1 MGSDAIAVLGFVALF
16 VLMLLRVPVGM
27 AMGLVGV
34 SGFAF
39 LVNGDAALKIIGHT
53 SMRTVTDYTFG
64 VIPMFLLMGA
74 FVSNSGMSREL
85 FRAANSF
92 VGHLRGGLG
101 IATIAACAGFAAI
114 SGSSVATAATFA
126 TVAYPEMRRY
136 NYPQSFATG
145 VIAAGGTL
153 GAMLP
158 PSTVLAV
165 YGIITEQDIGKLF
178 IAGIIPGLLAASM
191 DMLTVVV
198 IGWLRPDFLPVA
210 PRHSWKERLI
220 GLRDI
225 WAMLLLF
232 IFVIGG
238 LYGGLFTPT
247 EAGGVGATGALIIG
261 VIRGKLDGLQIRR
274 SLLQAVR
281 TAAAVLTV
289 LIGALLFG
297 YFLTVTQTPQ
307 KVTAFLT
314 ALGLGRYGVLA
325 LIMVMYIVLGCLM
338 DSLAMIILTIP
349 IIFPVIMQL
358 GFDPIWT
365 DPSSGRHE
373 RVRDQKCR
381 AGGDVLDHLP
391 RRAAVHPH
399 RPHPAGDLDR
409 VSDSGALAAVAYVM
423 LDQYPSWRGA
433 ERRSNPVGAFRN
445 WIAPLR
451 SQ

>member
-1 MGSDAIAVLGFVALF
+1 MSTDAVAIIGFLVLFA
-16 VLMLLRVPVGM
+16 LMLLRVPVGM

-34 SGFAF
+34 TGFGYI
-39 LVNGDAALKIIGHT
+39 VGGIPALKMVGQT

-92 VGHLRGGLG
+92 LGHLRGGLG
-101 IATIAACAGFAAI
+101 IATIAACGGFAAI
-114 SGSSVATAATFA
+114 SGSSVATAATFS

-136 NYPQSFATG
+136 GYPQSFATG

-178 IAGIIPGLLAASM
+178 VAGILPGTLAASM
-191 DMLTVVV
+191 YISTVAIVGFV
-198 IGWLRPDFLPVA
+198 RPGFLPRT
-210 PRHSWKERLI
+210 PRHSWKERVA

-225 WAMLLLF
+225 WATMLLF
-232 IFVIGG
+232 VFVIGG

-247 EAGGVGATGALIIG
+247 EAGGMGAGGAFLIG
-261 VIRGKLDGLQIRR
+261 VLRRRLDRTEIRR
-274 SLLQAVR
+274 SLLQATR
-281 TAAAVLTV
+281 TAAAVFTV

-314 ALGLGRYGVLA
+314 GLGLGRYGVLS
-325 LIMVMYIVLGCLM
+325 LIMLMYLVLGCLM
-338 DSLAMIILTIP
+338 DSLAMVILTVP
-349 IIFPVIMQL
+349 IIFPVIIHL
-358 GFDPIWT
+358 GFDPIWFGIIIVMT
-365 DPSSGRHE
+365 VELG
-373 RVRDQKCR
+373 
-381 AGGDVLDHLP
+381 LI
-391 RRAAVHPH
+391 HP
-399 RPHPAGDLDR
+399 
-409 VSDSGALAAVAYVM
+409 
-423 LDQYPSWRGA
+423 
-433 ERRSNPVGAFRN
+433 PVGMIVFVIKSVVQDVDFTTIFKGVLPFIITDLIRLVILIAFPI
-445 WIAPLR
+445 IALWLP
-451 SQ
+451 SHM